1 MSSTRTPLLLSL
13 ALLASLG
20 LAAGCASSQAT
31 SMRGLTR
38 GEAREL
44 LALQAQREKAS
55 EGQPLADPAQVEALA
70 DNLAGRGE
78 WPAAIHEYSR
88 AVTMAKEEDKRRL
101 RAKSAELCLKA
112 RMFVPAESLFAGLH
126 QAEPH
131 NPIYLQGLGLARF
144 SQDKLEQAQEDLG
157 RAVALN
163 PQLWRAH
170 NALGIIANRQR
181 RPDQALAHFEQALA
195 LEPRLPALYNNQA
208 LSHMLLKDWPRAEQ
222 SLRQA
227 LALDPGYGLA
237 ANNLGLV
244 LAQQGRSH
252 QALRA
257 FERGAG
263 QAQAHNN
270 LGVVLA
276 QQGHYNQAASHFRQA
291 IETMPRYYP
300 LAGRNLEQVG
310 QRLGGQPPAFMAGP
324 APAWPA
330 GQELPRVEKAWPPAA
345 PAAPAAPAEEG
356 LRVSPMSYQ
365 LGDNPGAR
373 PARRGPAPDPW
384 RQQGHN
390 QPDLGPPLPM
400 TETPEPAGQSALLA
414 PEPKPRPLSQPARD
428 IEPPTPAPPPVLASL
443 SVKPRVLRSPAP
455 AAQQAKAAHAEAVDR
470 SRPLR
475 QGLPVGFVGVVAE
488 KNETHLV
495 EGVRVGQDGLLHRV
509 ERDPGRLVQ
518 GVAVGTGGEAREA
531 NGAQRVVRGKIE
543 GGDIGAGQ

>member
-1 MSSTRTPLLLSL
+1 MSSTRTPMLLAL
-13 ALLASLG
+13 ALLAGLG

-55 EGQPLADPAQVEALA
+55 EGQPVSDPAQVEALA
-70 DNLAGRGE
+70 DNMAGRGE

-88 AVTMAKEEDKRRL
+88 AVTLAKEEDKLRL

-112 RMFVPAESLFAGLH
+112 RMFAPAESLFAGLN
-126 QAEPH
+126 QAEPG

-144 SQDKLEQAQEDLG
+144 AQDKLEQAQDDLG

-163 PQLWRAH
+163 PRLWRAH
-170 NALGIIANRQR
+170 NVLGIIANRQG
-181 RPDQALAHFEQALA
+181 RPAQALGHFEQALA

-227 LALDPGYGLA
+227 LALDPGYSLA

-244 LAQQGRSH
+244 LAKQGRSH

-276 QQGHYNQAASHFRQA
+276 QQGNYNQAASHFRQA
-291 IETMPRYYP
+291 LETMPRHYP
-300 LAGRNLEQVG
+300 MASRNLEQVG
-310 QRLGGQPPAFMAGP
+310 QRLDTQPPAQTAVT
-324 APAWPA
+324 APSWPA
-330 GQELPRVEKAWPPAA
+330 GQEMPRVERALPPAA
-345 PAAPAAPAEEG
+345 PTAPAEEG
-356 LRVSPMSYQ
+356 IRVSPMSYEPT
-365 LGDNPGAR
+365 DNPGAR
-373 PARRGPAPDPW
+373 PARRGPW
-384 RQQGHN
+384 RGQGYN
-390 QPDLGPPLPM
+390 QPAFSEPLPM
-400 TETPEPAGQSALLA
+400 TETPEPAGQGALLA
-414 PEPKPRPLSQPARD
+414 PEPKPRPLSQPPRD
-428 IEPPTPAPPPVLASL
+428 IEPPAPAPAPVVASL
-443 SVKPRVLRSPAP
+443 SVKPRATRSR
-455 AAQQAKAAHAEAVDR
+455 AAASQQAKAAPADAVDR

-488 KNETHLV
+488 KDETHLI
-495 EGVRVGQDGLLHRV
+495 EGVRMGQDGLLHRV
-509 ERDPGRLVQ
+509 QGDPGRLVQ
-518 GVAVGTGGEAREA
+518 GVAVGAGGEAREA